1 LAVPAL
7 ERRGHQRLVLL
18 VLNLEE
24 DLLPHARA
32 EKEKGHVRLEGPKE
46 VKNL

>member
-1 LAVPAL
+1 MSGTGGL
-7 ERRGHQRLVLL
+7 GTI
-18 VLNLEE
+18 E

-32 EKEKGHVRLEGPKE
+32 EKEKGHVRLEGQKE